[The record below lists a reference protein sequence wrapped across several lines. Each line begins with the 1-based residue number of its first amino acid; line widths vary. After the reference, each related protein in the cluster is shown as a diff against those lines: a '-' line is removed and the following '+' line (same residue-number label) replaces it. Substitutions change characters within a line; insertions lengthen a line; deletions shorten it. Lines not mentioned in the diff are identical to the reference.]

1 MVKKIL
7 PFLTLLFVIV
17 MVVAIIMIV
26 GEVNDRQ
33 QEIDDFNELADLI
46 TNVTVPD
53 ESEDVTEPKNSEAE
67 SDEETQATEPQAPAP
82 VFTRNLAPLFEKNA
96 DCIGWV
102 YIEDTAVDYPVMH
115 TPSEPQRYLRL
126 NFDKEYSTAGVPFLK
141 GKCTMECD
149 NLVIYGHNMKN
160 GTMFSDVT
168 QYRNKEYSAE
178 HPVIEFETEQGLK
191 CYTVF
196 AVVYVKNTDGWY
208 DFNTAADEAEYN
220 EKVEAIKRRA
230 LYDTGITPKYGQQL
244 LTLSTCYGATKSDR
258 IIVIGVETNK

>member
-1 MVKKIL
+1 MSKNIKNQKTIL
-7 PFLTLLFVIV
+7 LCITLLCVVV
-17 MVVAIIMIV
+17 MVFAVVMIAK
-26 GEVNDRQ
+26 EVRDRQ
-33 QEIDDFNELADLI
+33 KEIDDFNSLSNLI
-46 TNVTVPD
+46 TQETTTEEP
-53 ESEDVTEPKNSEAE
+53 EETTEPKNNDAE
-67 SDEETQATEPQAPAP
+67 PEATEPP
-82 VFTRNLAPLFEKNA
+82 VVSTRNLTPLFEKNA

-102 YIEDTAVDYPVMH
+102 YIEDTAVDYPVMY
-115 TPSEPQRYLRL
+115 TPKEPQRYLRL

-141 GKCTMECD
+141 GVCTLNCD

-160 GTMFSDVT
+160 GTMFSDIT

-208 DFNTAADEAEYN
+208 DFHTAADEAEYN
-220 EKVEAIKRRA
+220 EKIEAIKRRA
-230 LYDTGITPKYGQQL
+230 LYDTGITPEYGQQL

-258 IIVIGVETNK
+258 IIVIGVETNP

>member
-7 PFLTLLFVIV
+7 PLLTLLFAVI
-17 MVVAIIMIV
+17 MVIAIVMIV
-26 GEVNDRQ
+26 GEVKDSQEAINDF
-33 QEIDDFNELADLI
+33 DELAELI
-46 TNVTVPD
+46 TDYPVSD
-53 ESEDVTEPKNSEAE
+53 ESESATEPKNSETE
-67 SDEETQATEPQAPAP
+67 SGEETEPPSPAP

-102 YIEDTAVDYPVMH
+102 YIKDTAVDYPVMH

-168 QYRNKEYSAE
+168 QYRNKDYCTE
-178 HPVIEFETEQGLK
+178 HPVIEFETAEGMKQ
-191 CYTVF
+191 YTVF
-196 AVVYVKNTDGWY
+196 AVVYVKNNDGWY
-208 DFNTAADEAEYN
+208 DFHTADNETEFN
-220 EKVEAIKRRA
+220 EKIEAIKHRA
-230 LYDTGITPKYGQQL
+230 LYDTGITPQYGQQL

-258 IIVIGVETNK
+258 IIVIGVESPIK